1 MLLLF
6 YLAYWVSSQ
15 AQDAALI
22 HIFSSGLR
30 RQEAGLKKGSLLLF
44 WLGGFPGEARRLL
57 CFAPALTGFDL
68 FIPPSDFSALEH
80 EFSSE

>member
-1 MLLLF
+1 MFLLF

-30 RQEAGLKKGSLLLF
+30 REEAGPKKRASFCSGWVASL
-44 WLGGFPGEARRLL
+44 GEARTLL
-57 CFAPALTGFDL
+57 GFSPALTGFDL

-80 EFSSE
+80 DFSSE